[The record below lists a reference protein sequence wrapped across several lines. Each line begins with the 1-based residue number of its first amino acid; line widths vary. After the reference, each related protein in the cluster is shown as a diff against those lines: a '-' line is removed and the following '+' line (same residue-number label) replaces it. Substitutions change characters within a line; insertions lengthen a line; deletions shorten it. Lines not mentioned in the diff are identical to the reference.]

1 LSASTEEQLD
11 EELFYPE
18 LELQFFEKI
27 WGKGFISPGGPQEVA
42 EILQGVDLK
51 NKRVLD
57 IGCGMGGID
66 ILLAQEYDAAK
77 VIGIDVEKP
86 VLDKANK
93 YILEADLTDKISC
106 ILVDPGPFKYK
117 NHSFDVV
124 FSKDAL
130 LHIPDK
136 KMLFSEIF
144 RVLKPNGL
152 FVAGDWLG
160 GKSETD
166 SEHMEEFHTL
176 TDNEFDMVAAK
187 EYEMNLV
194 SAGFGNV
201 SIRDRNKW
209 YLNVAKQELKDIQ
222 ALKDEIID
230 ALGQKTYEINWEL
243 FWKTLIET
251 LETGEF
257 RPTHI
262 KAIKEL

>member
-1 LSASTEEQLD
+1 MSASN

-42 EILQGVDLK
+42 EILQGVDLE

-66 ILLAQEYDAAK
+66 ILLAQEYGAAK
-77 VIGIDVEKP
+77 VTGIDVEKP
-86 VLDKANK
+86 VLDKANQ
-93 YILEADLTDKISC
+93 YILEADLTDKISFT
-106 ILVDPGPFKYK
+106 LVESGPLKFE

-160 GKSETD
+160 GNSEID
-166 SEHMEEFHTL
+166 SEQMEQFHTL
-176 TDNEFDMVAAK
+176 SNNEFDMVAAK
-187 EYEMNLV
+187 EYEIKLE
-194 SAGFGNV
+194 SAGFDNIT
-201 SIRDRNKW
+201 IRDRNKW
-209 YLNVAKQELKDIQ
+209 YLNIAKQELKNIQ
-222 ALKDEIID
+222 ALKAEMID
-230 ALGQKTYEINWEL
+230 VLGQEIYENNWEL

-251 LETGEF
+251 LKSGEF

-262 KAIKEL
+262 KAVKKL